1 MTATRPSAP
10 DMKGIIARP
19 EPGLD
24 RRHAM
29 GVPPGPKF
37 APLPVTQMEADGTF
51 RGYASLFN
59 RVDLGRDRVLPGAF
73 RSSIRRRG
81 AGGVRMLF
89 QHDPSEVIGTW
100 RVIREDAAGLWVEG
114 HLSPDVAKA
123 REVRSLMKAGA
134 LDGLSIG
141 FHTVRARKD
150 AATGVR
156 SIVEADLWEISV
168 VTFPML
174 PDARV
179 AEVKGTRTPRAT
191 VRPGRQGP
199 HARGLSASPVLSP
212 SPGRPAPT
220 LRDIERMLRR
230 DAGLTRTEA
239 KTLLARGARGVT
251 SDPEALGGT
260 GPAGERDAAPV
271 PLAARIR
278 VAASLI
284 KNKGVQPWT

>member
-1 MTATRPSAP
+1 MTAIRPP
-10 DMKGIIARP
+10 TLHTKGIIARP

-24 RRHAM
+24 ARLGM

-59 RVDLGRDRVLPGAF
+59 RIDLGRDRVLPGAF
-73 RSSIRRRG
+73 RTSIRRRG

-179 AEVKGTRTPRAT
+179 SEVKGAKGTRIPRAT
-191 VRPGRQGP
+191 VRPGGRVP
-199 HARGLSASPVLSP
+199 RALELA
-212 SPGRPAPT
+212 PGRTRPAPT

-239 KTLLARGARGVT
+239 KTLLARGARGA
-251 SDPEALGGT
+251 SDDPGASGGS
-260 GPAGERDAAPV
+260 GPAGGRDAAPV

-278 VAASLI
+278 AATTLI
-284 KNKGVQPWT
+284 KDKGVQPWT